1 MNLEKVKSEIP
12 HRLMQIA
19 ERIRAAGGK
28 SFLVGGFVRDA
39 MLGKASR
46 DFDVEVYDIGQD
58 ALLKILSDF
67 GRPNLVGKAFG
78 VVHLASK
85 GLDLD
90 FSFPRTENKVGEGH
104 RGFLVETHLHLSFA
118 EAALRRDFT
127 VNAMGLSLPELEL
140 SDPYDGKGDLEWHLL
155 RHVSSAFAEDSLRV
169 LRGVQFASRFSLS
182 LAPETAALCR
192 TLSLADLSS
201 ERIFEEFR
209 KWLLKP
215 GCPSFGLRAFLEMDL
230 SRFFP
235 EIRPLSGSFEN
246 LGILLDN
253 VSRKLPAVEDSVS
266 KEVLAFAAL
275 LSGSSEIS
283 EVNGFL
289 SRITNEVKLLKRI
302 PELCRMIPL
311 FVEKAKS
318 GPFEPEFLRRA
329 SVSLDGL
336 ELVCAYLEST
346 PELAENLR
354 VQSAEA
360 LSLSAQ
366 RLGIFECAPKPF
378 LKGADLLLMGLR
390 PGPRIGEII
399 REEFELQL
407 QGKILSREDALLF
420 ARNAIS
426 SETV

>member
-118 EAALRRDFT
+118 VAALRRDFT

-140 SDPYDGKGDLEWHLL
+140 SDPYNGKGDLERHLL

-182 LAPETAALCR
+182 LAPETATLCR

-318 GPFEPEFLRRA
+318 GSFEPEFLRRA

-354 VQSAEA
+354 VRSAEA

-366 RLGIFECAPKPF
+366 RLGVFECAPKPF

-390 PGPRIGEII
+390 PGRRVGEII